1 MGIGEAD
8 DLPGVGRIGQNLLIA
23 GEGGIEDHFA
33 RCRLHLAGLA
43 AAVWAGSTWWKLSPE
58 RLAQDSA
65 IYDYCLM
72 EEHGNTVACDAMM
85 RQIERQRTAEAAMK
99 AQAAR
104 LLAAGLSKREV
115 VKWAADQGFVGSQLS
130 DAVGISLQDL
140 QAGKYRYDFRPPIG
154 SEKVR

>member
-1 MGIGEAD
+1 MRPMFRHGGWPIFAT
-8 DLPGVGRIGQNLLIA
+8 GVLCGVV
-23 GEGGIEDHFA
+23 F
-33 RCRLHLAGLA
+33 A

-104 LLAAGLSKREV
+104 LLAAGFSKREV